1 MADRSLNPI
10 RAGARYLRR
19 ILGLGLLL
27 LGAGHNAAAAT
38 PEIPYWDNWTDSA
51 GISHLTRC
59 RLHRFSLESVSKPAT
74 PEWRDRQDAGARTVL
89 AHVEPPGWVS
99 GWHENPAV
107 QWIMPISG
115 TWSVQAMDGSQVT
128 VGPGE
133 MVAGEDQHTKADAAG
148 HKGHLASNPGSGP
161 VSLMIVQM
169 TDLPQ
174 IGKPCR
180 FE

>member
-1 MADRSLNPI
+1 M
-10 RAGARYLRR
+10 RR
-19 ILGLGLLL
+19 IVRPVATGLLL
-27 LGAGHNAAAAT
+27 LAACHGAAAVT

-51 GISHLTRC
+51 GISHLTLC
-59 RLHRFSLESVSKPAT
+59 RLHRFSLESVAKPAT
-74 PEWRDRQDAGARTVL
+74 PEWRDRQEAGARTIL

-115 TWSVQAMDGSQVT
+115 TWSVQAMDGSQAT

-133 MVAGEDQHTKADAAG
+133 IVVGEDQHTKADTAG
-148 HKGHLASNPGSGP
+148 HKGHLARNPGAVP

-169 TDLPQ
+169 MDLPQ
-174 IGKPCR
+174 TGKPCR